1 MTFEYKI
8 QDIRASESDSRGG
21 LLGPVES
28 QFDLASVAEA
38 DANKWFEHG
47 SVIRMVSREALGLL
61 GGGRAVLLQLAH
73 PLIAAGV
80 LQHSDF
86 QADPLSRLLETV
98 ELMHTLIFGDGHRAQ
113 AALGRFYAI
122 HAPVRGRLPEATG
135 RYAAGNPYRASD
147 PGLKLWV
154 LATLV
159 ETSLITYELFVADL
173 SAAERKSFYQ
183 DSIRLARLLKIPK
196 RVLPPTLAEFRN
208 YMVAMLNG
216 DTLKVNS
223 LAKRLAREVLYP
235 CNASLLATASAGLL
249 RFVTAGLL
257 PARFR
262 KAYGMPWSPRRQIML
277 NALSRTTRG
286 LRPRVPAW
294 VWRSPML
301 GGGLARFLL
310 RKNDPRPADHQGWLA
325 H

>member
-86 QADPLSRLLETV
+86 QADPLSRLQETIA
-98 ELMHTLIFGDGHRAQ
+98 LMHALIFSDSRRAE
-113 AALGRFYAI
+113 AALNRFYSI
-122 HAPVRGRLPEATG
+122 HAPVQGHLPEATG
-135 RYAAGNPYRASD
+135 RYPAGNPYRASD
-147 PGLKLWV
+147 PQLKLWV

-159 ETSLITYELFVADL
+159 DTSLITYELFVADL
-173 SAAERKSFYQ
+173 SPAERKSFYQ
-183 DSIRLARLLKIPK
+183 DSIKLARLLKIPR
-196 RVLPPTLAEFRN
+196 RVLPPTLADFRD
-208 YMVAMLNG
+208 YMAAMLNG
-216 DTLKVNS
+216 DTLKVS
-223 LAKRLAREVLYP
+223 GLTKRLAQKVLYP
-235 CNASLLATASAGLL
+235 RNAGLLATASAGLL
-249 RFVTAGLL
+249 RFVTPGLL
-257 PARFR
+257 PGRLREAF
-262 KAYGMPWSPRRQIML
+262 GMPWGPRRQIVL

-286 LRPRVPAW
+286 LRPRAPAW
-294 VWRSPML
+294 VWQSPML
-301 GGGLARFLL
+301 GRGLARFLL
-310 RKNDPRPADHQGWLA
+310 WKSVPRPADRQGWLA